1 MRLYE
6 FEAKKLF
13 RKYMIPVPES
23 VVISRDSFNELDK
36 VVYPV
41 VIKGQAFLGGRGKAG
56 LVQFA
61 ECREE
66 AEAMICSI
74 LGKKHGPFVIEKVLL
89 EKKIN
94 IEREVYIAALI
105 DRLEHKLL
113 FMASKKGGV
122 DIEAITKDDPGALL
136 KYYFNPGEIM
146 HGFKARTISG
156 DLGFSSDGLGIVAGI
171 ILKVYKLFLG
181 FDCKLVEIN
190 PLVLSKDG
198 NIYALDAKIDLD
210 EDAMFKHRE
219 LKEMG
224 IVARHEL
231 GELTQ
236 REQIA
241 KAKGIP
247 YVDLDGDIGVFPGGA
262 GFGIAAIDL
271 ITLYQGKPA
280 NFMDSGGAPTQEK
293 LRAMLGLLVDNP
305 KVKAIFGARF
315 GGISRCDDWARAIV
329 QYVKENKPEKPMIM
343 RMAGNMEEQGRKILE
358 QAKRNFPELFK
369 KIKIYAVDT
378 PIEQVI
384 KETIRVAKTQIDTE
398 NPPEADTDCADK
410 E

>member
-13 RKYMIPVPES
+13 RRYKIPVSEG

-56 LVQFA
+56 FVQFA
-61 ECREE
+61 KHRKE
-66 AEAMICSI
+66 AEAVICSI

-89 EKKIN
+89 ERKID
-94 IEREVYIAALI
+94 IEKEVYIAALI

-113 FMASKKGGV
+113 FIASKKGGV

-136 KYYFNPGEIM
+136 KYYFNPGEEM
-146 HGFKARTISG
+146 YGFKARTISG
-156 DLGFSSDGLGIVAGI
+156 DLGFSSTGLGIVAGI
-171 ILKVYKLFLG
+171 ILKVYKLFLNY
-181 FDCKLVEIN
+181 DCKLVEIN
-190 PLVLSKDG
+190 PLVLSNNG

-210 EDAMFKHRE
+210 EDAMFKHQE

-293 LRAMLGLLVDNP
+293 LRAMLGLLIDNP

-315 GGISRCDDWARAIV
+315 GGISRCDDWAKAIV

-358 QAKRNFPELFK
+358 QAKRDFPELFK

-378 PIEQVI
+378 PIEEVI
-384 KETIRVAKTQIDTE
+384 KETIRVAKCIV
-398 NPPEADTDCADK
+398 K
-410 E
+410 